1 MALIYHFDL
10 TNKIEYDIIYRIGGE
25 YVLVKNQL
33 VEISWTPAT
42 KNWLESKGYEFTGYR
57 KKIQIKAED
66 LQPSSHIKVSVQCDY
81 CGNEFTTEY
90 HLYLRNIETGKCCC
104 KKCQKLKY
112 KDSCIAKYGVD
123 NTFQLDS
130 VKEKTKQTSLQRY
143 GTERPCQSKEIKD
156 KIEQTNIDRYG
167 CKMALQN
174 PDIQAKAEET
184 CMAKFGVKNVLQS
197 KEIQDRI
204 KETNEKRY
212 GKGNIAHTPEIAEK
226 IKNKNIEKYG
236 VPYVFQAEG
245 VISKIRQ
252 SLYKNSAVPSSK
264 PESSVCDLLESIY
277 GIDNCYR
284 GYPVDRIN
292 MDCMVNLGTDKIDV
306 EYDGWYYHKDR
317 QEKDK
322 RRNYFLIKQGYK
334 VLRIKGNKKDNIPTK
349 EQIIEAIDCLVKG
362 NQSYIEIKM
371 DI

>member
-1 MALIYHFDL
+1 M
-10 TNKIEYDIIYRIGGE
+10 
-25 YVLVKNQL
+25 LVKNQL

-66 LQPSSHIKVSVQCDY
+66 LQPSSHIKVVVQCDY
-81 CGNEFTTEY
+81 CENEFVTEY
-90 HLYLRNIETGKCCC
+90 LLYLRSIETGKCCC

-112 KDSCIAKYGVD
+112 KDSC
-123 NTFQLDS
+123 
-130 VKEKTKQTSLQRY
+130 
-143 GTERPCQSKEIKD
+143 
-156 KIEQTNIDRYG
+156 
-167 CKMALQN
+167 
-174 PDIQAKAEET
+174 
-184 CMAKFGVKNVLQS
+184 MAKFGVKNALQS

-212 GKGNIAHTPEIAEK
+212 GKGNVAHTPEIAEK

-236 VPYVFQAEG
+236 VPYVFQAEE

-252 SLYKNSAVPSSK
+252 SLYKNNAVPSSK
-264 PESSVCDLLESIY
+264 PELSVCDLLESIY

-334 VLRIKGNKKDNIPTK
+334 VLRIKGNKKDDIPTK

>member
-1 MALIYHFDL
+1 M
-10 TNKIEYDIIYRIGGE
+10 
-25 YVLVKNQL
+25 LVKNQL

-66 LQPSSHIKVSVQCDY
+66 LQPSSHIKVVVQCDY
-81 CGNEFTTEY
+81 CENEFATEY
-90 HLYLRNIETGKCCC
+90 LSYLRSIETGKCCC

-112 KDSCIAKYGVD
+112 KDSCMAKYGV
-123 NTFQLDS
+123 
-130 VKEKTKQTSLQRY
+130 
-143 GTERPCQSKEIKD
+143 
-156 KIEQTNIDRYG
+156 
-167 CKMALQN
+167 
-174 PDIQAKAEET
+174 
-184 CMAKFGVKNVLQS
+184 KNALQS

-212 GKGNIAHTPEIAEK
+212 GKGNVAHTPEIAEK
-226 IKNKNIEKYG
+226 IKNKNIKKYG
-236 VPYVFQAEG
+236 VPYVFQAEE

-252 SLYKNSAVPSSK
+252 SLYKNNVVPSSK

-292 MDCMVNLGTDKIDV
+292 MDCMINLGTDKIDV

-334 VLRIKGNKKDNIPTK
+334 VLRIKGNKKDDIPTK

>member
-1 MALIYHFDL
+1 M
-10 TNKIEYDIIYRIGGE
+10 
-25 YVLVKNQL
+25 LVKNQL

-66 LQPSSHIKVSVQCDY
+66 LQPSSHIKVVVQCDY
-81 CGNEFTTEY
+81 CENEFVTEY
-90 HLYLRNIETGKCCC
+90 LLYLRSIETGKCRC

-112 KDSCIAKYGVD
+112 KDSC
-123 NTFQLDS
+123 
-130 VKEKTKQTSLQRY
+130 
-143 GTERPCQSKEIKD
+143 
-156 KIEQTNIDRYG
+156 
-167 CKMALQN
+167 
-174 PDIQAKAEET
+174 
-184 CMAKFGVKNVLQS
+184 MAKFGVKNALQS
-197 KEIQDRI
+197 KEIQDHI

-212 GKGNIAHTPEIAEK
+212 GKGNVAHTPEIAEK

-236 VPYVFQAEG
+236 VPYVFQAEE

-252 SLYKNSAVPSSK
+252 SLYKNNAVPSSK

-334 VLRIKGNKKDNIPTK
+334 VLRIKGNKKDDIPTK

>member
-1 MALIYHFDL
+1 M
-10 TNKIEYDIIYRIGGE
+10 
-25 YVLVKNQL
+25 LVKNQL

-66 LQPSSHIKVSVQCDY
+66 LQPSSHIKVVVQCDY
-81 CGNEFTTEY
+81 CENEFATEY
-90 HLYLRNIETGKCCC
+90 LSYLRSIETGKCCC

-112 KDSCIAKYGVD
+112 KDSCMAKYGV
-123 NTFQLDS
+123 
-130 VKEKTKQTSLQRY
+130 
-143 GTERPCQSKEIKD
+143 
-156 KIEQTNIDRYG
+156 
-167 CKMALQN
+167 
-174 PDIQAKAEET
+174 
-184 CMAKFGVKNVLQS
+184 KNALQS

-212 GKGNIAHTPEIAEK
+212 GKGNVAHTPEIAEK

-236 VPYVFQAEG
+236 VPYVFQAEE

-252 SLYKNSAVPSSK
+252 SLYKNNVVPSSK
-264 PESSVCDLLESIY
+264 SESSVCDLLESIY

-292 MDCMVNLGTDKIDV
+292 MDCMINLGTDKIDV

-334 VLRIKGNKKDNIPTK
+334 VLRIKGNKKDDIPTK

>member
-1 MALIYHFDL
+1 M
-10 TNKIEYDIIYRIGGE
+10 
-25 YVLVKNQL
+25 LVKNQL
-33 VEISWTPAT
+33 VEISWTPVT

-66 LQPSSHIKVSVQCDY
+66 LQPSSHIKVVVQCDY
-81 CGNEFTTEY
+81 CENEFVTEY
-90 HLYLRNIETGKCCC
+90 LLYLRSIETGKCCC

-112 KDSCIAKYGVD
+112 K
-123 NTFQLDS
+123 
-130 VKEKTKQTSLQRY
+130 
-143 GTERPCQSKEIKD
+143 
-156 KIEQTNIDRYG
+156 
-167 CKMALQN
+167 
-174 PDIQAKAEET
+174 ET
-184 CMAKFGVKNVLQS
+184 CMAKFGVKNALQS

-212 GKGNIAHTPEIAEK
+212 GKGNVAHTPEIAEK

-236 VPYVFQAEG
+236 VPYVFQAEE

-252 SLYKNSAVPSSK
+252 SLYKNNAVPSSK

-292 MDCMVNLGTDKIDV
+292 MDCMINLGTDKIDV

-334 VLRIKGNKKDNIPTK
+334 VLRIKGNKKDDIPTK

>member
-1 MALIYHFDL
+1 
-10 TNKIEYDIIYRIGGE
+10 
-25 YVLVKNQL
+25 
-33 VEISWTPAT
+33 
-42 KNWLESKGYEFTGYR
+42 
-57 KKIQIKAED
+57 
-66 LQPSSHIKVSVQCDY
+66 
-81 CGNEFTTEY
+81 
-90 HLYLRNIETGKCCC
+90 
-104 KKCQKLKY
+104 
-112 KDSCIAKYGVD
+112 
-123 NTFQLDS
+123 
-130 VKEKTKQTSLQRY
+130 
-143 GTERPCQSKEIKD
+143 
-156 KIEQTNIDRYG
+156 
-167 CKMALQN
+167 
-174 PDIQAKAEET
+174 
-184 CMAKFGVKNVLQS
+184 MAKFGVENVLQS

-204 KETNEKRY
+204 KVTNEKRY

-236 VPYVFQAEG
+236 VPYVFQAEE

-252 SLYKNSAVPSSK
+252 SLYKNNAVPSSK

-284 GYPVDRIN
+284 GYPVDIIN

-334 VLRIKGNKKDNIPTK
+334 VLRIKGNKKDDIPTK

>member
-1 MALIYHFDL
+1 
-10 TNKIEYDIIYRIGGE
+10 
-25 YVLVKNQL
+25 
-33 VEISWTPAT
+33 
-42 KNWLESKGYEFTGYR
+42 
-57 KKIQIKAED
+57 
-66 LQPSSHIKVSVQCDY
+66 
-81 CGNEFTTEY
+81 
-90 HLYLRNIETGKCCC
+90 
-104 KKCQKLKY
+104 
-112 KDSCIAKYGVD
+112 
-123 NTFQLDS
+123 
-130 VKEKTKQTSLQRY
+130 
-143 GTERPCQSKEIKD
+143 
-156 KIEQTNIDRYG
+156 
-167 CKMALQN
+167 
-174 PDIQAKAEET
+174 
-184 CMAKFGVKNVLQS
+184 MAKFGVKNALQS

-212 GKGNIAHTPEIAEK
+212 GKGNVAHTPEIAEK

-236 VPYVFQAEG
+236 VPYVFQAEE

-252 SLYKNSAVPSSK
+252 SLYKNNAVPSSK
-264 PESSVCDLLESIY
+264 PELSVCDLLESIY
-277 GIDNCYR
+277 GIDNYYR

-334 VLRIKGNKKDNIPTK
+334 VLRIKGNKKDDIPTK